1 MKRLPYFRSV
11 FEQFHWARMESD
23 GTFSHDLLKARIGVL
38 GSGPAFGYWSVPGG
52 QKPHDDSPSLL
63 LRNEAFFRTNRSKS
77 YRHGEIM
84 LAGEWPTDVEAWK
97 LKDANDIPLLFF
109 TDERPAPELP
119 SPGVIKDWASWYNWR
134 GLTFASPAAM
144 LMDFPLSVYHL
155 LNVLN
160 VIDPESTGEKRQ
172 SLVVHCLGAE
182 VELNF
187 LPLYAPSHCLK
198 VSLVLWSDLR
208 L

>member
-38 GSGPAFGYWSVPGG
+38 GSGPTFGYWSVPGG

-63 LRNEAFFRTNRSKS
+63 VRDEAFFRTNRSKS

-84 LAGEWPTDVEAWK
+84 LAKEWPTDVEVWK

-119 SPGVIKDWASWYNWR
+119 SPGVVKDWASWYNWR

-160 VIDPESTGEKRQ
+160 VIDLDKTSKKRQ

-187 LPLYAPSHCLK
+187 LPLYALFHYLE
-198 VSLVLWSDLR
+198 VSLLLFSDSR